1 LRWKSSTDVPCSA
14 LAPCA
19 VALSLAA
26 QRFRSRTFRT
36 TILRGGREL
45 RIRRREMTT
54 NVFVAMGLAVSLVS
68 WAEAGAGAQSGAQGA
83 AGGKTTTVTG
93 CLAKGADASSYMLN
107 NAMPAGAAKDESSKQ
122 PSKGSEAKSY
132 QVMAKE
138 SSLKLADHVGHTVTI
153 TGTVD
158 EMAGGSGAGSSKA
171 GAAGSTGGASGSSAG
186 GAGSTGGAAAGSA
199 AAKSGASKT
208 GSMPHLMAT
217 SMKHVATTCT
227 Q

>member
-1 LRWKSSTDVPCSA
+1 MR
-14 LAPCA
+14 
-19 VALSLAA
+19 
-26 QRFRSRTFRT
+26 
-36 TILRGGREL
+36 
-45 RIRRREMTT
+45 T
-54 NVFVAMGLAVSLVS
+54 NVFVGMGLAVSLVS
-68 WAEAGAGAQSGAQGA
+68 WAEGGAGAQSAAQGA

-107 NAMPAGAAKDESSKQ
+107 NAMPAGAAKEESSKQ

-158 EMAGGSGAGSSKA
+158 DMASGSGAGSSKA

-186 GAGSTGGAAAGSA
+186 GAGSTGGASGSSAGGAGSTGGAASGSA
-199 AAKSGASKT
+199 AGKSGASKT

-217 SMKHVATTCT
+217 SMKHVAATCT